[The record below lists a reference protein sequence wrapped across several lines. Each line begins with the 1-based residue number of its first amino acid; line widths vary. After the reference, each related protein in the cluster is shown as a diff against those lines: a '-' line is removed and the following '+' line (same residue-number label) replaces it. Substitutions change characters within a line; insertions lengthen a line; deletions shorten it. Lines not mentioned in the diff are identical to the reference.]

1 MLSLGVQA
9 ANLINKRFSKVVTD
23 AGQPF
28 LLDIFRRM
36 NELTRA
42 GKSFD
47 GLKYESRYGSFQIKT
62 RKQGGYQTNY
72 VDLRMGRRRI
82 EYHEFSA
89 PSTKYA
95 EIGFQDDGNIF
106 YEHQYG
112 KVLNGRNIPVYR
124 EIFPKYWIN
133 VPQDIKQSLM
143 KRIGNIMNGRNA

>member
-47 GLKYESRYGSFQIKT
+47 GLRYESQYQNSHKKT
-62 RKQGGYQTNY
+62 RRRGGFQTGY
-72 VDLRMGRRRI
+72 VDLRMSQRRI
-82 EYHEFSA
+82 EYPELSP
-89 PSTKYA
+89 PSRSYA
-95 EIGFQDDGNIF
+95 EVGFQHNGDIF
-106 YEHQYG
+106 YYHQYG
-112 KVLNGRNIPVYR
+112 KVKSKGNVSIYR

-133 VPQDIKQSLM
+133 VPEDIKKSLM

>member
-28 LLDIFRRM
+28 LLDIFKRM

-42 GKSFD
+42 GKSFY
-47 GLKYESRYGSFQIKT
+47 GLTYDSEYSETHKKT
-62 RKQGGYQTNY
+62 RQGKFQTGY
-72 VDLRMGRRRI
+72 VDLRMSQRRI
-82 EYHEFSA
+82 EYPELSA
-89 PSTKYA
+89 PSPDYA
-95 EIGFQDDGNIF
+95 QIGFQHGGNIF
-106 YEHQYG
+106 YYHQYG
-112 KVLNGRNIPVYR
+112 KVKRNNIAVYR

-133 VPQDIKQSLM
+133 VPQDIKKSLM